1 LDAAFEAALETTRV
15 SGEVPKVPS
24 RVMIVYMKEQAMTIR
39 RILSQ
44 IPYGKVCSYGGVAAM
59 AGVPY
64 GARTVARLLHS
75 CSRVDQL
82 PWWRVIRSDG
92 HIALPRGGG
101 FEEQA
106 ARLAEEGISVDSRG
120 VVDLAIFSWH
130 GPVPSRS

>member
-1 LDAAFEAALETTRV
+1 
-15 SGEVPKVPS
+15 
-24 RVMIVYMKEQAMTIR
+24 MIVYMKEPAMTIR
-39 RILSQ
+39 WILSQ

-59 AGVPY
+59 AGVPN

-82 PWWRVIRSDG
+82 PWWRVIRADG

-120 VVDLAIFSWH
+120 FVDLDTSGWY
-130 GPVPSRS
+130 GPVPDQT